1 MVSIC
6 SPSESMNSGKLK
18 TKTKQIPQLE
28 WRRNLVDQ
36 NLIVLSKYLKIK
48 QSFLPIILLIHSLIL
63 RHILK
68 CILFLF
74 VAVYVQV
81 KTSLST
87 ASFP

>member
-18 TKTKQIPQLE
+18 TKTKQKPQLE

-36 NLIVLSKYLKIK
+36 NPIVLLKYLKIK

-68 CILFLF
+68 CIFFFLLLFMFKL
-74 VAVYVQV
+74 
-81 KTSLST
+81 KHL
-87 ASFP
+87 